1 MELTYEIIKWL
12 GNLSKRTDNKGE
24 IWTKEVN
31 IVSWNGR
38 QPKIDIREWSEDHTR
53 MSKGITLTDA
63 EAEALTMHLHE
74 YFRERK

>member
-38 QPKIDIREWSEDHTR
+38 QPKIDIREWNEDHTR
-53 MSKGITLTDA
+53 MSKGITLTDS
-63 EAEALTMHLHE
+63 EAEALAMHLHE
-74 YFRERK
+74 YFRERR

>member
-1 MELTYEIIKWL
+1 MEFTIIKWL

-38 QPKIDIREWSEDHTR
+38 QPKIDIREWSADHTR

-63 EAEALTMHLHE
+63 EADRLMEVLA
-74 YFRERK
+74 ERK